1 MLTLFAQRAGAG
13 NADAAAGAFAGLL
26 IFYAIALVIGYV
38 IRILFLLSV
47 SKCLK
52 EISSRNRKMEP
63 GMVWLALIPL
73 FDIVWFVVIFL
84 KVSDSLK
91 DEFEDRGLRGDG
103 DFGKMLGIMA
113 IVTAFFCFPV
123 CIVCFIMYWV
133 KIVGYTRR
141 LRESGSADFDDEEDD
156 RPRGR
161 SRRDDYD
168 DEEEEERPRKKKRR
182 ADDYDD
188 E

>member
-13 NADAAAGAFAGLL
+13 NGDAGGLIAGMLA
-26 IFYAIALVIGYV
+26 FYAVVLVIAYA
-38 IRILFLLSV
+38 IRILFLLSI

-52 EISSRNRKMEP
+52 QISSRNRRMEP

-73 FDIVWFVVIFL
+73 FDIVWFIVIFL

-103 DFGKMLGIMA
+103 DFGKMLGIMI
-113 IVTAFFCFPV
+113 IVTAFFCGPV
-123 CIVCFIMYWV
+123 GLVCFIMYWV
-133 KIVGYTRR
+133 KIAGYTRQ
-141 LRESGSADFDDEEDD
+141 LRESGSAGYDDEDD
-156 RPRGR
+156 RPRKR
-161 SRRDDYD
+161 SARDDYD